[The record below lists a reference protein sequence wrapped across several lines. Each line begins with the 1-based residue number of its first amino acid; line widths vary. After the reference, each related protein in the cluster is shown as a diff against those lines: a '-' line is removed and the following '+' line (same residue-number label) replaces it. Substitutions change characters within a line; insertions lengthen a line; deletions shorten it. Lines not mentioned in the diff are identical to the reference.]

1 MENNSINIFYKIFQ
15 IMDHYETVLDNHSYH
30 GNKYKPDE
38 AFNDFMNADD
48 FFSFIAKQVPVNKVP
63 KPPPMGGGNAPP
75 DDDFL
80 PSGPPPPPP
89 PAEADPFASEENAS
103 DAVPKTDED
112 AIVKKYIKKCYKL
125 IVLKCHPD
133 KNTTQANS
141 SALFIKCKDY
151 YNEQLLI
158 GLLYIFYLYK
168 IKPPHPL
175 DISTPVVPDDDCNI
189 LIDRI
194 LREIRVIQHKLTELN
209 QPEPQ
214 PTQEPQPET
223 APEPQPAQEPAPATD
238 AQSSEN

>member
-1 MENNSINIFYKIFQ
+1 
-15 IMDHYETVLDNHSYH
+15 MDHYETVLDNHSYN

-38 AFNDFMNADD
+38 TFNDFMNADD
-48 FFSFIAKQVPVNKVP
+48 FFSFISKQVPLNKAP
-63 KPPPMGGGNAPP
+63 KPPPMGGGKAPP

-80 PSGPPPPPP
+80 PSGPPPPAADDKPP
-89 PAEADPFASEENAS
+89 DEADPFASEENAS

-133 KNTTQANS
+133 KNTAQANS

-168 IKPPHPL
+168 INPPHPL
-175 DISTPVVPDDDCNI
+175 DISTPVVPDDHCNV

-194 LREIRVIQHKLTELN
+194 LREIRVIQDKLTQLN
-209 QPEPQ
+209 SPVQEESPPES
-214 PTQEPQPET
+214 
-223 APEPQPAQEPAPATD
+223 AQSADD

>member
-15 IMDHYETVLDNHSYH
+15 IMDHYETVLDNYSYK

-38 AFNDFMNADD
+38 KFNDFMNADD
-48 FFSFIAKQVPVNKVP
+48 FFSFIAKQVPVNKAP
-63 KPPPMGGGNAPP
+63 KRQPVSGNAPTDD
-75 DDDFL
+75 DDDFF
-80 PSGPPPPPP
+80 SAGAPPPPSAEDKP
-89 PAEADPFASEENAS
+89 PADQDPFASEENAS

-112 AIVKKYIKKCYKL
+112 AIVKKYIKKCYRF

-133 KNTTQANS
+133 KNTDMANS

-194 LREIRVIQHKLTELN
+194 LREIRVIQDKLMELN
-209 QPEPQ
+209 SPVQESVQPEP
-214 PTQEPQPET
+214 E
-223 APEPQPAQEPAPATD
+223 PEPEPSATD
-238 AQSSEN
+238 LPCSEN

>member
-15 IMDHYETVLDNHSYH
+15 IMDHYETVLDNYSYQ

-38 AFNDFMNADD
+38 KFNDFMNADD
-48 FFSFIAKQVPVNKVP
+48 FFSFIAKQVPINKVP
-63 KPPPMGGGNAPP
+63 KPPPRGGNAPTDD
-75 DDDFL
+75 DDDFF
-80 PSGPPPPPP
+80 SAGAPPPPSADDKP

-133 KNTTQANS
+133 KNTAQANS

-175 DISTPVVPDDDCNI
+175 DISTPVVPDDHCNI

-194 LREIRVIQHKLTELN
+194 LREIRIIQDKLTELN
-209 QPEPQ
+209 LPVQEVVQPEP
-214 PTQEPQPET
+214 EPS
-223 APEPQPAQEPAPATD
+223 ATD
-238 AQSSEN
+238 LPFSEN

>member
-1 MENNSINIFYKIFQ
+1 MENSINIFYKIFQ
-15 IMDHYETVLDNHSYH
+15 IMDHYETVLDTHSYN

-38 AFNDFMNADD
+38 TFNDFMNADD
-48 FFSFIAKQVPVNKVP
+48 FFSFIAKQVPINKTP

-80 PSGPPPPPP
+80 PAGPPPPPSPEDKP
-89 PAEADPFASEENAS
+89 PAEADPFASEVNAS

-168 IKPPHPL
+168 INPPHPL

-194 LREIRVIQHKLTELN
+194 LREIRVIQDKLTELN
-209 QPEPQ
+209 TPV
-214 PTQEPQPET
+214 QEEQKPSS
-223 APEPQPAQEPAPATD
+223 APEPQPEPPTND
-238 AQSSEN
+238 VQSSEN

>member
-15 IMDHYETVLDNHSYH
+15 IMDHYETVLDNYSYQ

-38 AFNDFMNADD
+38 KFNDFMNADD
-48 FFSFIAKQVPVNKVP
+48 FFSFIAKQVPVNKAP
-63 KPPPMGGGNAPP
+63 KPPPRGGNAPTDE
-75 DDDFL
+75 DDDFF
-80 PSGPPPPPP
+80 SAGAPPPPS
-89 PAEADPFASEENAS
+89 AEADPFASEENAS

-112 AIVKKYIKKCYKL
+112 AIVKKYIKKCYRL

-133 KNTTQANS
+133 KNTDMANS

-175 DISTPVVPDDDCNI
+175 DISTPVVPDDHCNI

-194 LREIRVIQHKLTELN
+194 LREIRIIQDKLMELN
-209 QPEPQ
+209 LPVQEVVQPEP
-214 PTQEPQPET
+214 E
-223 APEPQPAQEPAPATD
+223 PEPSATD
-238 AQSSEN
+238 LPFSEN

>member
-1 MENNSINIFYKIFQ
+1 MY
-15 IMDHYETVLDNHSYH
+15 HYETVLDNHSYH

-63 KPPPMGGGNAPP
+63 KPPPMGGGKAPP

-89 PAEADPFASEENAS
+89 PPAEEDPFASEEHAS

-158 GLLYIFYLYK
+158 GLLYVFYLYK

-194 LREIRVIQHKLTELN
+194 LREIRVIQHKLTEIN
-209 QPEPQ
+209 S
-214 PTQEPQPET
+214 
-223 APEPQPAQEPAPATD
+223 PAQEESPPDQPQEQGTEPASAPEPAPATD
-238 AQSSEN
+238 AESSEN

>member
-48 FFSFIAKQVPVNKVP
+48 FFSFISKQVPLNKAQ
-63 KPPPMGGGNAPP
+63 KPPPMGGGKAPP

-80 PSGPPPPPP
+80 PSGPPPPSPADDKP
-89 PAEADPFASEENAS
+89 PADADPFASEENAS

-112 AIVKKYIKKCYKL
+112 ATVKKYIKKCYKL

-133 KNTTQANS
+133 KNTARANS

-175 DISTPVVPDDDCNI
+175 DISTPVVPDDDCNV

-194 LREIRVIQHKLTELN
+194 LREIRVIQDKLSELN
-209 QPEPQ
+209 SPVQEVPEP
-214 PTQEPQPET
+214 EPK
-223 APEPQPAQEPAPATD
+223 PEPAPEPAPATD

>member
-1 MENNSINIFYKIFQ
+1 
-15 IMDHYETVLDNHSYH
+15 
-30 GNKYKPDE
+30 
-38 AFNDFMNADD
+38 
-48 FFSFIAKQVPVNKVP
+48 
-63 KPPPMGGGNAPP
+63 MGGGKAPP

-80 PSGPPPPPP
+80 PSGPPPPAADDKPP
-89 PAEADPFASEENAS
+89 DEADPFASEENAS

-133 KNTTQANS
+133 KNTAQANS

-168 IKPPHPL
+168 INPPHPL
-175 DISTPVVPDDDCNI
+175 DISTPVVPDDHCNV

-194 LREIRVIQHKLTELN
+194 LREIRVIQDKLTQLN
-209 QPEPQ
+209 SPVQEESPPES
-214 PTQEPQPET
+214 
-223 APEPQPAQEPAPATD
+223 AQSADD